1 MASEGQYFYPAEV
14 VPEPGIYRCTKC
26 SHTKFF
32 STNIKGFSF
41 PQDHYSLARWELIK
55 KIATPKERLKEQ
67 SQRAKRPS
75 FLGLVFKSL
84 RLFGRTQHP
93 A

>member
-1 MASEGQYFYPAEV
+1 MASLGQYFYPSEI

-32 STNIKGFSF
+32 SADRKGFSF
-41 PQDHYSLARWELIK
+41 PQDHYSTAQWELIK
-55 KIATPKERLKEQ
+55 KTSAPKERLNERSEQ
-67 SQRAKRPS
+67 AKRET
-75 FLGLVFKSL
+75 LVASVLKSL
-84 RLFGRTQHP
+84 RLLGRAQHP